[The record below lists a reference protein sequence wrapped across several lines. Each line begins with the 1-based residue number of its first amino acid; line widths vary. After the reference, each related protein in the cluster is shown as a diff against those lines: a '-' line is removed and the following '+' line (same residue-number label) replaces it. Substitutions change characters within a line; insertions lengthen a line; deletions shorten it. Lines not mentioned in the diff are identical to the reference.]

1 MVLKRRPWQ
10 ELWKTAASYI
20 FFGFRTKI
28 MLWILMYVFMF
39 TFLRWCTTPSWLCTA
54 TDVTHLNK
62 TPLFFGHVARMG
74 NSQDRF
80 RALHMSICI
89 VPKERKRRPDRP
101 CHIWLRTIEAD
112 LQPLNHGLNS
122 AWRLA
127 EYRGW
132 RRQLMDMATLF
143 SGAWP
148 WWWWWW
154 WLLYLLVKLAV
165 SKI

>member
-1 MVLKRRPWQ
+1 MVLKRRLWH
-10 ELWKTAASYI
+10 ELWKTAASCM
-20 FFGFRTKI
+20 FFGFRTQI

-39 TFLRWCTTPSWLCTA
+39 TSLRWCTTPSRLSITTA
-54 TDVTHLNK
+54 VTHQNK
-62 TPLFFGHVARMG
+62 MPPFLGHVARMG
-74 NSQDRF
+74 DSQDTF

-101 CHIWLRTIEAD
+101 RHIWLQTIEAD

-132 RRQLMDMATLF
+132 RRQLVDMATLQ

-148 WWWWWW
+148 RWWWW
-154 WLLYLLVKLAV
+154 WLLYLFVKLAV